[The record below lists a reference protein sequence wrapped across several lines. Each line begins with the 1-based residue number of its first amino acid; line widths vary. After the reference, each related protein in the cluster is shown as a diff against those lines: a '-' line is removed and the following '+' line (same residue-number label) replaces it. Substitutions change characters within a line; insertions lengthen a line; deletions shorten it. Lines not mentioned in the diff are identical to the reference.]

1 MGFISTPRRRGR
13 KKKRRIGGQ
22 PGHPKHE
29 RTAFEPREIDQAW
42 DYYDEHCPDC
52 HGKLKILDKPASIVQ
67 QIEIVKRPIRM
78 SEHRSRE
85 CYCAHCRK
93 SFTTQL
99 PREIR
104 KSGLVGPRLTTL
116 IGYHKA
122 ACHNSFSTIRKYLR
136 LNEHVLVQ
144 FCLAHLIRD
153 VKFLVEH
160 PVKQNRAYG
169 ERLLTALQRMFSII
183 HRRDQYATEHTFR
196 AALLRAADDVLEQAT
211 TRVPQTREARA
222 LAQRFERHGFEY
234 LQFVITPGVE
244 PTNNLAEQ
252 AIRFVVIDRRI
263 TQGTR
268 SIAGR
273 RWCERI
279 WTAIATCAQQ
289 GRSVFKFLTQSI
301 TAYLRQRRGPTL
313 LPIDSS

>member
-1 MGFISTPRRRGR
+1 MGFISTTTRCANCAGLETRLAEALARISELEAVNARLEARLAKLEKNSANSSKPPSSDMVKPPLTTPRRRGR

-116 IGYHKA
+116 IGYLKG
-122 ACHNSFSTIRKYLR
+122 ACHCSFSTIRKYLRDVVGATISRGQLRKVRGKVASSMNDAYDELKEFNGVLGCDYFSAYRKYLR

-144 FCLAHLIRD
+144 FCLARM
-153 VKFLVEH
+153 
-160 PVKQNRAYG
+160 
-169 ERLLTALQRMFSII
+169 ALSW
-183 HRRDQYATEHTFR
+183 
-196 AALLRAADDVLEQAT
+196 
-211 TRVPQTREARA
+211 
-222 LAQRFERHGFEY
+222 
-234 LQFVITPGVE
+234 
-244 PTNNLAEQ
+244 
-252 AIRFVVIDRRI
+252 
-263 TQGTR
+263 
-268 SIAGR
+268 S
-273 RWCERI
+273 
-279 WTAIATCAQQ
+279 
-289 GRSVFKFLTQSI
+289 
-301 TAYLRQRRGPTL
+301 
-313 LPIDSS
+313 